1 MGDLWD
7 RHKSGRLDCLCGL
20 KRSSEGRPNFA
31 NFTSIFWLKIM
42 GMLIVAIYFL
52 GFKEIYSNGIY
63 ILDWDSIDMMEFSEI
78 FHGKW
83 DLLSG

>member
-1 MGDLWD
+1 
-7 RHKSGRLDCLCGL
+7 
-20 KRSSEGRPNFA
+20 
-31 NFTSIFWLKIM
+31 M

>member
-1 MGDLWD
+1 
-7 RHKSGRLDCLCGL
+7 
-20 KRSSEGRPNFA
+20 
-31 NFTSIFWLKIM
+31 M

-83 DLLSG
+83 DLLSGWFLISDFPTGDIHYLESLRKVFDISGGSLSKSKPIG